1 MIGLLLAASL
11 TLLTLSFR
19 QGSEGAIGA
28 IQRGALA
35 ITAPFS
41 SATTRVTKPF
51 VDAWNWTS
59 GLVDARSE
67 NAKLKDELAQANA
80 ANVQLNAV
88 KSLLI
93 QDNQL
98 LHFTQNSQIAAQY
111 PFVGAT
117 VTRQVPNA
125 YSQTITVN
133 VGSAAGVAVGD
144 PVVAPAGS
152 SDLFAGLIGRV
163 TTVTPNASS
172 VELILDPDTAV
183 SARVQGGTVR
193 GVAVPNAGNPGVLD
207 LQMVPQA
214 EQVKP
219 NQVVV
224 TAGLQPNRQNLQALL
239 PAGIPIGLVTSVSQ
253 SDLNNVYKG
262 IEVTPFVDF
271 GSLDRVLVLRVVKT
285 P

>member
-1 MIGLLLAASL
+1 
-11 TLLTLSFR
+11 
-19 QGSEGAIGA
+19 
-28 IQRGALA
+28 
-35 ITAPFS
+35 
-41 SATTRVTKPF
+41 
-51 VDAWNWTS
+51 
-59 GLVDARSE
+59 
-67 NAKLKDELAQANA
+67 
-80 ANVQLNAV
+80 VQLQQVAAQEA
-88 KSLLI
+88 
-93 QDNQL
+93 QDKQL
-98 LHFTQNSQIAAQY
+98 LHFTQNSQIASQY
-111 PFVGAT
+111 PFIGAN

-125 YSQTITVN
+125 YSQTVTIN
-133 VGSAAGVAVGD
+133 VGSSAGVAVGD
-144 PVVAPAGS
+144 PVVAPAGN

-183 SARVQGGTVR
+183 SARVQGGSVR
-193 GVAVPNAGNPGVLD
+193 GVAVPNPGNPGVLD

-214 EQVKP
+214 EQLKP

-224 TAGLQPNRQNLQALL
+224 TAGLQANRQNLQALL

-271 GSLDRVLVLRVVKT
+271 GSLDRVLVLKVVKT